1 MIDALQ
7 SPFMQGGRAM
17 GVPERR
23 LRIRYAWRVAAN
35 PMISLLGLSVAALL
49 SASFVVETIMSWPG
63 IGPLLL
69 AAVVARDLHVVVGVV
84 TCSTI
89 LLIGGNLLADG
100 LLYWADPRVR
110 ASQRTIGD
118 G

>member
-1 MIDALQ
+1 
-7 SPFMQGGRAM
+7 
-17 GVPERR
+17 
-23 LRIRYAWRVAAN
+23 
-35 PMISLLGLSVAALL
+35 MISLLGLSVAALL

-100 LLYWADPRVR
+100 LLSGPIRACGRVS
-110 ASQRTIGD
+110 APIGA